1 MWRDPPTLTIAV
13 IYSVETVTEQ
23 AVAILMVSAFDNEM
37 CAYF

>member
-1 MWRDPPTLTIAV
+1 MAPTITIAV

-23 AVAILMVSAFDNEM
+23 AVKILMVSAFDNKM